1 MAEEKISADE
11 LWRRER
17 QDCVRIKEGVKVQY
31 IKFPVPDSPGSE
43 SVTIVKLVQ
52 DYVKSFYVKYVDDT
66 EGNRR
71 KIIISNDDWENSNI
85 NNPIIAEWKRTGD
98 ANLRPNKK
106 WVMNAVTGKVKK
118 FRKKGDE
125 KVYKKFVLD
134 NVVKVLEVGPT
145 IFNDISWYR
154 DDDDTDDVDKILF
167 KIIRT
172 GSNKNNT
179 RYNTKC
185 SEKNVPELVEHTE
198 LYDLDLLSKPT
209 PYDKINEILGLSKD
223 DGEYEGDDVDGVV
236 DDDDFAN
243 NFISTFKSDD
253 SDCVDDDGKN
263 IDNDKDDVN
272 DDVDDVSDD
281 LADLEDID

>member
-1 MAEEKISADE
+1 MVEKKISADE

-17 QDCVRIKEGVKVQY
+17 QECVRINEGVKVQY
-31 IKFPVPDSPGSE
+31 IKFPVPESGSE

-98 ANLRPNKK
+98 ANLKPNKK

-172 GSNKNNT
+172 GSNRNNT
-179 RYNTKC
+179 RYKTKC

-198 LYDLDLLSKPT
+198 LYDLDEISKPT
-209 PYDKINEILGLSKD
+209 SYNKINEILGLSKD

-243 NFISTFKSDD
+243 NFIRTFKSDD
-253 SDCVDDDGKN
+253 SKN
-263 IDNDKDDVN
+263 ISEVVGNDNVD
-272 DDVDDVSDD
+272 DDVSDD